1 MTVPEKKKP
10 VAGAAS
16 ILAPQT
22 PEWPIRTRP
31 VSALK
36 VKMPVRSP
44 RSGVR
49 DPGAGPVRH
58 LSQRGV
64 ALFGLA
70 AGGRLGVARALDLLR
85 HEFDTTLALLG
96 CRGPAELGAGLIA
109 SR

>member
-1 MTVPEKKKP
+1 M
-10 VAGAAS
+10 
-16 ILAPQT
+16 
-22 PEWPIRTRP
+22 
-31 VSALK
+31 
-36 VKMPVRSP
+36 
-44 RSGVR
+44 
-49 DPGAGPVRH
+49 RH
-58 LSQRGV
+58 LGQRGV